1 MIPANRWPTRPH
13 AALTDG
19 GRPAT
24 LCGVTSEGTAPSLPA
39 DETDAADAP
48 ALRCYRHPDRET
60 YVRCGRC
67 DQPICTRCA
76 MQGPVGFRCR
86 ECGRPARDPL
96 TSIRPAQAAIGFAVA
111 AAGGLVVGLLTSR
124 IGFFGL
130 LLAWFGGGLIADGV
144 MRFVGFKRG
153 PRMMAILF
161 GGIAAGALAAF
172 AVDVGSLAASLGPD
186 GGGLVGAVLLDRALW
201 AGLAAGLA
209 CFGAW
214 SRFRF

>member
-1 MIPANRWPTRPH
+1 MTTQDG
-13 AALTDG
+13 AA
-19 GRPAT
+19 AF
-24 LCGVTSEGTAPSLPA
+24 
-39 DETDAADAP
+39 AADGDDGSE

-60 YVRCGRC
+60 WVRCGRC

-96 TSIRPAQAAIGFAVA
+96 TTIRPSQLAIGLAVSV
-111 AAGGLVVGLLTSR
+111 GGGFVVGLFSGQ

-130 LLAWFGGGLIADGV
+130 LLAWFGGGIIADAV
-144 MRFVGFKRG
+144 IRFVGFKRG
-153 PRMMAILF
+153 PKLVAMLF
-161 GGIAAGALAAF
+161 GGI
-172 AVDVGSLAASLGPD
+172 
-186 GGGLVGAVLLDRALW
+186 LVGAAAAFVIGAAMYAAQFGGGEEFALMGYVYSQGPW
-201 AGLAAGLA
+201 AALAAGLA